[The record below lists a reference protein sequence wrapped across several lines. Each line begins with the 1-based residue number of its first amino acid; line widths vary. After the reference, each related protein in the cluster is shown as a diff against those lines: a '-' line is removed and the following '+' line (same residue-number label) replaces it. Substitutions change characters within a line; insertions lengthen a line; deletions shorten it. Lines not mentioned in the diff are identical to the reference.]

1 MVKKSVFHQ
10 EEVYCLFSSIV
21 QAFQVALVLNNLA
34 ASAEDIRD
42 VGSILWGRAWQPT
55 LLFLPGESHGQRSL
69 AGYGL

>member
-1 MVKKSVFHQ
+1 MVKLLHQ
-10 EEVYCLFSSIV
+10 EEVYRLFSSIV
-21 QAFQVALVLNNLA
+21 QAFQVALVVKNLA

-55 LLFLPGESHGQRSL
+55 LLFLPAESQGQRSL